1 MKNDPLV
8 SIVVP
13 VYKVERYIRTC
24 IESVLS
30 QTYYNWE
37 LILVDD
43 GSPDNCPQ
51 ICDEYSQRDRRVT
64 VLHSK
69 NGGQSRARNLALDC
83 PPKGDF
89 ITFLDSDDF
98 WHPDF
103 LAIMVKMCIDNDAE
117 MSQCSYVRGIDE
129 AFPDLKEVSLVGVYD
144 NHSIFLSEKSNVIMW
159 GKLYNKALLDGIR
172 MPVGLYNEDDWTAWK
187 LYYKARKIVVTSQR
201 LYYYTLNPQSTMT
214 KMLKKPDLRYFG
226 AYDERISFFHE
237 KGEKDLED
245 ASRLQFC
252 KSLTLLYSN
261 GLLNQTER
269 ELVKVKFSDSW
280 DIIKHS
286 HNIRQRYKV
295 LFQMF
300 AISPLITSKIVNKI
314 RKP

>member
-1 MKNDPLV
+1 MKNNPLV
-8 SIVVP
+8 SIIVP
-13 VYKVERYIRTC
+13 VYKVEKYLRTC
-24 IESVLS
+24 IDSVIS
-30 QTYYNWE
+30 QTYYHWE

-43 GSPDNCPQ
+43 GSPDKCPQ
-51 ICDEYSQRDRRVT
+51 ICDDYAQRDCRVI

-98 WHPDF
+98 WHPEY
-103 LAIMVKMCIDNDAE
+103 LEVMVRLCVDNGAE
-117 MSQCSYVRGIDE
+117 ISQCNYARGIDDF
-129 AFPDLKEVSLVGVYD
+129 FPKLKEMNQVNVYD
-144 NHSIFLSEKSNVIMW
+144 NHSIFLSEKANVIMW
-159 GKLYNKALLDGIR
+159 GKLYLNELFDGIR

-187 LYYKARKIVVTSQR
+187 LYYRARKIAVTSQR
-201 LYYYTLNPQSTMT
+201 LYYYTINPTSTMT

-226 AYDERISFFHE
+226 AYDERISFFQE
-237 KGEKDLED
+237 KGEMDLED

-261 GLLNQTER
+261 GLLNQDER

-280 DIIKHS
+280 TIIKHS
-286 HNIRQRYKV
+286 NNIRFRYKV

-300 AISPLITSKIVNKI
+300 AFSPLITSKIVNKI
-314 RKP
+314 RRT